1 MLKTMLK
8 TFGVVVGSALVFA
21 FVAGLITLGVMI
33 GDVYAGLTAL
43 VVGIVVGYPIGVLIG
58 IVLVNKLLHY
68 QGSLV
73 FGILGAILGGVIAYF
88 ALQYMIVAAMGPTI
102 GLIGQILVFAGP
114 PLLGTL
120 GYCLRRR
127 EEVRMEGEKQ
137 TVNMDFCYLLS
148 IRAGVYAECNCDLD
162 APSRCLSLQTRFLLE
177 RSYLK

>member
-8 TFGVVVGSALVFA
+8 TFGVVLGSGVVFGG
-21 FVAGLITLGVMI
+21 VACLITWGITLGDPY
-33 GDVYAGLTAL
+33 GGLYAILF
-43 VVGIVVGYPIGVLIG
+43 GILIGYPIGVIIG

-68 QGSLV
+68 RGSLV
-73 FGILGAILGGVIAYF
+73 FGILGAIVGGVIAYF

-127 EEVRMEGEKQ
+127 
-137 TVNMDFCYLLS
+137 
-148 IRAGVYAECNCDLD
+148 
-162 APSRCLSLQTRFLLE
+162 
-177 RSYLK
+177 